1 MLAFKNYVINEYKI
15 ENVASVSFK
24 FTHSLTASIDKK
36 TNQLMNKHSINVA
49 VKFYDKDL
57 KLLHSDTLKFVN
69 NVLNKKKAD
78 SLVNISPKEL
88 ENRFNEARREI
99 VAEIQKEYLERRRD
113 IDEKINSL
121 MTYENITINDHDII
135 KSAYKGELTQFSE
148 HSIQTNQETQKQK
161 FDM

>member
-1 MLAFKNYVINEYKI
+1 M
-15 ENVASVSFK
+15 NV
-24 FTHSLTASIDKK
+24 K
-36 TNQLMNKHSINVA
+36 TNEVMNKHAINVA
-49 VKFYDKDL
+49 VKFFDKDL
-57 KLLHSDTLKFVN
+57 HLLHGDTLKFVN

-99 VAEIQKEYLERRRD
+99 VAEIQKEYLEKRND

-121 MTYENITINDHDII
+121 MTYENITVKDHDII
-135 KSAYKGELTQFSE
+135 KSAYKGEL
-148 HSIQTNQETQKQK
+148 IQSANGESKQK

>member
-15 ENVASVSFK
+15 ENIASVSFK
-24 FTHSLTASIDKK
+24 FTHSLTTSIDKK
-36 TNQLMNKHSINVA
+36 TNEVMNKHTINVA
-49 VKFYDKDL
+49 IKLFDKDL
-57 KLLHSDTLKFVN
+57 NLLHSDSLKFVN

-99 VAEIQKEYLERRRD
+99 VAEIQKEYLEKRKD

-121 MTYENITINDHDII
+121 MTYENITVKDHDII
-135 KSAYKGELTQFSE
+135 QSAYKGELVQKADGES
-148 HSIQTNQETQKQK
+148 KQK

>member
-1 MLAFKNYVINEYKI
+1 MLAFKNYAINEYKI
-15 ENVASVSFK
+15 ENIASVSFK
-24 FTHSLTASIDKK
+24 FTHSLTTSLDKK
-36 TNQLMNKHSINVA
+36 TNELMNKHAINVA
-49 VKFYDKDL
+49 IKLFDKDL
-57 KLLHSDTLKFVN
+57 NLLHNDTLKFVN

-99 VAEIQKEYLERRRD
+99 VAEIQKDYLEKRHD

-121 MTYENITINDHDII
+121 MTYENITVKDHDII
-135 KSAYKGELTQFSE
+135 KSAYKGEL
-148 HSIQTNQETQKQK
+148 IQNANGENKQK

>member
-15 ENVASVSFK
+15 ENIASVSFK
-24 FTHSLTASIDKK
+24 FSHSLTTSIDKK
-36 TNQLMNKHSINVA
+36 TNEVMNKHAINVA
-49 VKFYDKDL
+49 VKFFDKDL
-57 KLLHSDTLKFVN
+57 HLLHGDTLKFVN

-99 VAEIQKEYLERRRD
+99 VAEIQKDYLEKRKD

-121 MTYENITINDHDII
+121 MTYENITVKDHDII
-135 KSAYKGELTQFSE
+135 KSAYKGEL
-148 HSIQTNQETQKQK
+148 IQKADGESKQK

>member
-15 ENVASVSFK
+15 ENIASVSFK
-24 FTHSLTASIDKK
+24 FSHSLTTSVDKK
-36 TNQLMNKHSINVA
+36 TNEVMNKHAINVA
-49 VKFYDKDL
+49 VKLFDKDL
-57 KLLHSDTLKFVN
+57 HLLHSDTLKFVN

-99 VAEIQKEYLERRRD
+99 VAEIQKEYLEKRKD

-121 MTYENITINDHDII
+121 MTYENITVKDHDII
-135 KSAYKGELTQFSE
+135 KSAYKGEL
-148 HSIQTNQETQKQK
+148 IQSANGESKQK